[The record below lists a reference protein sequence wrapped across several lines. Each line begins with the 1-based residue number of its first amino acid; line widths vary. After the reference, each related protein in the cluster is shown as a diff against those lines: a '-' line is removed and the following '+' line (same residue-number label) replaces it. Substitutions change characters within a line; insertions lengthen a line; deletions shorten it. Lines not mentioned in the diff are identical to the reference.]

1 MISFIAE
8 GSLFFEKMI
17 RIGNFA
23 SGKDFYTTLYQQRDQ
38 DFVHALFKEVNNL
51 YVSLSKIPSPLFAV
65 SAKVFDRFDV
75 QLVPTIGHH
84 GRRLQNRSISLV

>member
-23 SGKDFYTTLYQQRDQ
+23 SGKDFLTTLYQQRDQ

-51 YVSLSKIPSPLFAV
+51 YRFTFKNCLTLFCGECEN
-65 SAKVFDRFDV
+65 S
-75 QLVPTIGHH
+75 
-84 GRRLQNRSISLV
+84 